1 MTDPD
6 DDTLVLFPP
15 GGGDETAAPNGQY
28 PRNAFEVSGH
38 PWERDRR
45 AAVPSPG
52 GRRRFLTALL
62 RSLSVWPT

>member
-1 MTDPD
+1 MSDPD
-6 DDTLVLFPP
+6 ETLVLFPP

-28 PRNAFEVSGH
+28 PRDAVEASAY
-38 PWERDRR
+38 PWETNRR
-45 AAVPSPG
+45 ASVPSPG